1 MNQSAARAAHILI
14 KAREKPTFNTE
25 TQAKGK
31 GVRKTPV
38 LLTQINVD
46 RATPSNKA
54 AIMGR
59 KVIMD
64 RVHFWLRRSVL
75 KVSPQHP
82 HPWAPWRESH
92 RVGGEDT

>member
-54 AIMGR
+54 AIMGGES
-59 KVIMD
+59 D
-64 RVHFWLRRSVL
+64 HGQSSLL
-75 KVSPQHP
+75 AQEVSPQSQSP
-82 HPWAPWRESH
+82 ASTPLGSLA
-92 RVGGEDT
+92 